1 MIASFILI
9 IYYFNLDNGQM
20 LLQRE
25 RARRQMLQMQCWLL
39 NFEIVEF

>member
-9 IYYFNLDNGQM
+9 IYYLNLDNGQM

-25 RARRQMLQMQCWLL
+25 RARWQMWQMQGWLL
-39 NFEIVEF
+39 QFELVES